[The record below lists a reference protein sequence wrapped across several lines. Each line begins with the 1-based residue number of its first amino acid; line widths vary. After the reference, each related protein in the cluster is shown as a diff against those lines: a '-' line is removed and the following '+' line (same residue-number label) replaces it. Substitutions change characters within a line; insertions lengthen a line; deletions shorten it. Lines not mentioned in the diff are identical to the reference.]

1 MGCGIQNWFHGA
13 RLIRIIIK
21 VHTGKVLEDIYKS
34 TILHVAVHTWSFV
47 ILGIACIPSYSAA
60 PLQTALYQPEFMFG
74 NFQVWL
80 RSVVAQCNPLTGLV
94 WSQ

>member
-1 MGCGIQNWFHGA
+1 MGCGIQNCFHGA

-21 VHTGKVLEDIYKS
+21 VHTGKVLEDIYIS
-34 TILHVAVHTWSFV
+34 PQFCMSPYTWSFV
-47 ILGIACIPSYSAA
+47 ILGTACIPSYSAA
-60 PLQTALYQPEFMFG
+60 PLQTALYQLEFMFG
-74 NFQVWL
+74 NFQVWP